1 MRQRV
6 KRSALSRVEN
16 ACLRKKYRSECDE
29 QKNYLE
35 MLFVTYDK
43 TQNVSYFDT
52 PNLNYDK
59 NLPKR

>member
-6 KRSALSRVEN
+6 KRGALSRVEN
-16 ACLRKKYRSECDE
+16 ACLRKKYRSESDE

-43 TQNVSYFDT
+43 TQNVSYFDALIFT
-52 PNLNYDK
+52 YDK

>member
-6 KRSALSRVEN
+6 KHFVLSRVGN

-43 TQNVSYFDT
+43 TQNVSYFDALIFT
-52 PNLNYDK
+52 YDK